1 MSGWGW
7 GKQSHDAA
15 AGAGAGGGG
24 AGAGAGWAA
33 GGKVAV
39 HKVDKIDHVLNLVTR
54 PTGPAAGY
62 YASGGGGVERS
73 PWDDGR
79 SGGANKG
86 DDINRK
92 AEDFIKRQRSKWSLI
107 R

>member
-7 GKQSHDAA
+7 GQQSHDAA

-24 AGAGAGWAA
+24 AAAAGGWAA
-33 GGKVAV
+33 GGKVAM

-62 YASGGGGVERS
+62 YAGGGVEKS

-79 SGGANKG
+79 RGAKG

-92 AEDFIKRQRSKWSLI
+92 AEDFIKMQRSKWSLI